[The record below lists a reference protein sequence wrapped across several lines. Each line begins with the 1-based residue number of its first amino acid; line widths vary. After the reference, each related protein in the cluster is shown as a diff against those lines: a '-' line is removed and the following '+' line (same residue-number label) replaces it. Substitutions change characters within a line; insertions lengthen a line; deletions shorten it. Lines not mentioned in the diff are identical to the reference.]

1 MAFLWLYTRVA
12 EIALRPSVCYYNV
25 KVLKARVGYGAT
37 KLTGFSFFI
46 LQIVYKL
53 PLAVI

>member
-12 EIALRPSVCYYNV
+12 EIALKPSVCYYSV
-25 KVLKARVGYGAT
+25 KVLKDPVSYGGI
-37 KLTGFSFFI
+37 KLMGFSFFI

-53 PLAVI
+53 PLAGI